1 MSAVMEL
8 DLGPL
13 SWVKGEIDIALAR
26 AGEALAQYDANPADI
41 GQLKFAQ
48 THLHQAHGALSIVGL
63 DGVTQLSEA
72 LEGLLKDVE
81 AGSVA
86 AGAVVNGLAQQC
98 LGSLRRYLDDVVNG
112 EPNQPLRLLPLYDQ
126 IRRSRGLS
134 QCMPSDLFFPDLA
147 QRPPRRSSDAE
158 GPNGE
163 ADVGTLKAAR
173 SRFERGFLQWL
184 RSTDGLAGLPE
195 MREAVAAIERMHAP
209 AAARTFWWITLGFL
223 DVLAERGVAV
233 DLAVKRI
240 CARIDT
246 QMRRFVEGSH
256 TVAERLLR
264 DLLYYIAIAPESS
277 ALVQQIKDTY
287 RLDTLLPRTSAIG
300 AASLQPLLSSLK
312 ETLQQAK
319 DNWNRFCAGAAVA
332 LPQFDEQS
340 DAFCRRAAEFPQPD
354 LARLAKAISE
364 TARWLRKDPLQ
375 QTETAA
381 MEVATALLLA
391 ENALEN
397 SERPDD
403 EFPRQVAV
411 VEERLAGLRQGQT
424 LTPLEASLLGEMSR
438 RAQEKLFMAQ
448 VAREILNNL
457 AQIEQTLDG
466 YFRDPSRHAELEQL
480 TSPLKQVDGALTML
494 GQNRAAELLR
504 ECQERVA
511 DFAGRE
517 EAPPQ
522 EELEEVAH
530 KLSGLGFYI
539 DALQHGPADLDAILY
554 PDRPRATAARAEVV
568 AETVEQDLEQRRGA
582 AQALAEALK
591 EKPQDES
598 LRRELKDT
606 FESIRQEATLVADTR
621 LEHQAREALAALAA
635 TPSAASSA
643 LVQQTVAEIAPPPAN
658 VAPVVTPAE
667 EEVDSELLAIFIEE
681 AHEVL
686 ASISTHLDASR
697 TEPHN
702 HELLTTIRRGFH
714 TLKGSGRMVGLKE
727 LGEAAWSCEQVMNLW
742 LRLEQ
747 DATPELHQF
756 IGDAHGLL
764 DSWVAQLESGGG
776 SHMDAATLIARADA
790 FKAAG
795 EAPAAPATATQEAT
809 APAPIEEA
817 AVEVVELEEEPAEAA
832 PVAAPEEQVCIG
844 DLTFS
849 PALHQMFL
857 GEARQHVAVLRR
869 ELARMLLNPALRA
882 DEQTLRAAHTLAG
895 ISGTVGLAPSHD
907 LARALEHALSRLAQ
921 ADLAPSAEQAELLN
935 SAATTLEGMVVA
947 VSNQRMPSSAAE
959 VIERLAAVAPAPELP
974 AAATG
979 GAAEPVQLEAV
990 PVPAAP
996 EPETL
1001 SVPAPPL
1008 TMPSAAEERRKV
1020 RLADDIDPQLLPIF
1034 LDEAADLMR
1043 EIGIE
1048 TAGWRGA
1055 PEQAEAARGLARLL
1069 HTLKGSARMAG
1080 AMGLGELVHSLE
1092 NRVESAVQA
1101 GGATPSFFEEL
1112 DQSLDRASFLLDQLR
1127 GRPPGVAEAPGAV
1140 AAAAPTEAAQ
1150 GISAEE
1156 EEGLLASRATLRVR
1170 ADLVDRFV
1178 NEAGEI
1184 SIARSRIDGELRTAR
1199 SSLLDLTENVI
1210 RLRNQLRELE
1220 IQAESQMQSRLA
1232 QAEVSRADFDPLE
1245 MDRYTRLQELT
1256 RLLAESVN
1264 DVSTVQH
1271 TLLRNLDGA
1280 ESALNAQGRLTREL
1294 QQSLMRVRM
1303 VPCASLA
1310 ERLHRTVRQT
1320 AKELDRKANLDIR
1333 GGQIELDRSVLEK
1346 ITGPLEHLL
1355 RNAVSH
1361 GIEDREQR
1369 LARKKPEIGEITL
1382 SLTQE
1387 GNEIAIEF
1395 ADDGRGLDLD
1405 AIRQRA
1411 LQAGLMS
1418 ADARVDDAQLVDMIF
1433 RPGFSTATEVSAI
1446 AGRGVGMDVVRNT
1459 IQSLGGRVE
1468 VDSTPGQ
1475 GTRFRIFLPQSLVV
1489 MQAVL
1494 VGLGGRTY
1502 AIPSA
1507 TVEQVMEVKT
1517 DALEK
1522 IRQSGEVEWLGRK
1535 YPFRYLAHL
1544 IGDTSAVPPPSRY
1557 HWIILSKGAGSRV
1570 AIQADELRG
1579 NHEIV
1584 IKKTGA
1590 QLARVVGIAGA
1601 TVLADGEISLII
1613 NPTVLFGR
1621 ELKVSAAAEQTVP
1634 TAALVQER
1642 RPVVIVVDDSLTV
1655 RKITGRL
1662 LEREGFQV
1670 VTAKDGVD
1678 ALEQLTDLVP
1688 DVMLVDIEMPR
1699 MDGFDLTRNVRGDAR
1714 LKAVPIIMITSRLAD
1729 KHRNYAAEIGV
1740 NHYLGKP
1747 YQEEELLGLIRS
1759 HTGSR
1764 AALA

>member
-13 SWVKGEIDIALAR
+13 SWVKGEIDVALAR
-26 AGEALAQYDANPADI
+26 ASEALAQYDANPADI

-86 AGAVVNGLAQQC
+86 AGAAVNGLAQQC
-98 LGSLRRYLDDVVNG
+98 LGSLRGYLDNVVNG

-126 IRRSRGLS
+126 IQRSRGLS
-134 QCMPSDLFFPDLA
+134 HCMPSDLFFPDLA
-147 QRPPRRSSDAE
+147 QRPPRRSSEAKS
-158 GPNGE
+158 PNGE

-184 RSTDGLAGLPE
+184 RSSDGLAGLPE

-223 DVLAERGVAV
+223 EVLAVRGVAV

-277 ALVQQIKDTY
+277 ALVQQIKETY
-287 RLDTLLPRTSAIG
+287 QLDALLPRTGAIK
-300 AASLQPLLSSLK
+300 AASLQPLLCSLK
-312 ETLQQAK
+312 ESLQLAK
-319 DNWNRFCAGAAVA
+319 DHWNRFCAGAAVA

-340 DAFCRRAAEFPQPD
+340 DAFCRRAAEFPQPE

-397 SERPDD
+397 FERPDN

-411 VEERLAGLRQGQT
+411 VEERLAGLRRGQT
-424 LTPLEASLLGEMSR
+424 LTPLEAPLLGEMSR

-448 VAREILNNL
+448 VAREILSNL

-494 GQNRAAELLR
+494 GQDRAAELLR

-511 DFAGRE
+511 EFASRE
-517 EAPPQ
+517 ETPPQ
-522 EELEEVAH
+522 EEFEEVAH

-554 PDRPRATAARAEVV
+554 PDRPRATAARAELV

-606 FESIRQEATLVADTR
+606 FESIRQEAALVADTR

-643 LVQQTVAEIAPPPAN
+643 LVQQTVAEIAPPPTNA
-658 VAPVVTPAE
+658 APVVTPAE
-667 EEVDSELLAIFIEE
+667 DEVDSELLGIFIEE

-756 IGDAHGLL
+756 IADAHGLL

-776 SHMDAATLIARADA
+776 SHMDAATLIARADG

-795 EAPAAPATATQEAT
+795 EAPAAPATATEEVA
-809 APAPIEEA
+809 APAPIKEA
-817 AVEVVELEEEPAEAA
+817 AVEVVELEEEPAEAV

-844 DLTFS
+844 DLTLS

-869 ELARMLLNPALRA
+869 ELARMLLNPALRP
-882 DEQTLRAAHTLAG
+882 DEQTQRAAHTLAG

-935 SAATTLEGMVVA
+935 SGATTLEGMVAAVA
-947 VSNQRMPSSAAE
+947 NQVMPPSAAE
-959 VIERLAAVAPAPELP
+959 VIERLAAVAPAPEAP
-974 AAATG
+974 TAATS
-979 GAAEPVQLEAV
+979 GAAEPVPLEAV

-996 EPETL
+996 EPEVL
-1001 SVPAPPL
+1001 SVPALPL
-1008 TMPSAAEERRKV
+1008 TMSSAAEERRKV

-1048 TAGWRGA
+1048 TAGWRAA
-1055 PEQAEAARGLARLL
+1055 PGQAEAARGLARLL

-1101 GGATPSFFEEL
+1101 GGATPSFLDEL

-1127 GRPPGVAEAPGAV
+1127 GRPPGIAEAPEAV
-1140 AAAAPTEAAQ
+1140 AAAAPTEASQ

-1156 EEGLLASRATLRVR
+1156 GGLLASRTTLRVR

-1232 QAEVSRADFDPLE
+1232 QAEVTRAEFDPLE

-1303 VPCASLA
+1303 VPFASLA

-1361 GIEDREQR
+1361 GIEDREHR
-1369 LARKKPEIGEITL
+1369 LARKKAEIGQITL
-1382 SLTQE
+1382 LLTQE
-1387 GNEIAIEF
+1387 GNEIAVEF

-1418 ADARVDDAQLVDMIF
+1418 ADAQVDDAQLVDMIF

-1468 VDSTPGQ
+1468 VDSMPGQ

-1544 IGDTSAVPPPSRY
+1544 IGDMSALPPLSRY
-1557 HWIILSKGAGSRV
+1557 NWIILSKGAGSRV

-1621 ELKVSAAAEQTVP
+1621 ELKVSAGAEQTVS
-1634 TAALVQER
+1634 TAALVEER
-1642 RPVVIVVDDSLTV
+1642 RPVVMVVDDSLTV

-1699 MDGFDLTRNVRGDAR
+1699 MDGFDLTRNVRADAR

-1764 AALA
+1764 AAVA